1 MSLEIV
7 FGPMFSGKTTYAL
20 SYIRRQQAI
29 GKKVEVIKPTIDS
42 RYTLNSEIASH
53 DLQKIQAITWSPEL
67 ELIVMGSTASYDCI
81 VLEEA
86 QFFKGL
92 RNYVKKLLDMGKQ
105 VLIVGLDGD
114 AKQQVF
120 GEVYKCLP
128 LASKI
133 TKLNAL
139 CHVCCDGTEAPFT
152 KKLVKDETLVDV
164 GGADKYAAV
173 CYNHLFDGGSI

>member
-7 FGPMFSGKTTYAL
+7 VGPMFSGKTTYAL

-29 GKKVEVIKPTIDS
+29 GRKVSVIKPSIDN
-42 RYTLNSEIASH
+42 RYTMKEEIASH
-53 DLQKIQAITWSPEL
+53 DLQKITANTWSTDL
-67 ELIVMGSTASYDCI
+67 ELIVMGNDNTFDCF

-92 RNYVKKLLDMGKQ
+92 RHYVEKLLHMGKQ
-105 VLIVGLDGD
+105 ILIVGLDGD
-114 AKQQVF
+114 AKQKIF
-120 GEVYKCLP
+120 GEIYLCLP

-139 CHVCCDGTEAPFT
+139 CAVCCDGTEAPFT
-152 KKLVKDETLVDV
+152 KKLTRDETLVDV
-164 GGADKYAAV
+164 GGREKYAAV
-173 CYNHLFDGGSI
+173 CQKHI